1 MDSQQPLDFL
11 KKGLHMTLGATTALV
26 ESVQDPYKRE
36 ENLAQL
42 NLGFDELARLWEEK
56 GETTETEARQFI
68 DTVVSTTMG
77 KTTHSAGTP
86 TPSASSSSTQFNR
99 AIIQD
104 LQDLTDELAAIRAEL
119 SKPEDISLD

>member
-1 MDSQQPLDFL
+1 MDSQQTFDFF
-11 KKGLHMTLGATTALV
+11 KKGLHVTLGATTALV

-42 NLGFDELARLWEEK
+42 NLGFDELARLWEAK

-68 DTVVSTTMG
+68 DTFVSSTMG
-77 KTTHSAGTP
+77 GNNTSSATSTP
-86 TPSASSSSTQFNR
+86 ASNTNTFNP
-99 AIIQD
+99 AIIQE
-104 LQDLTDELAAIRAEL
+104 LQELTTELAAIRAEL